1 MAKPQF
7 DSRYLMPKVMILPT
21 TMLRGSWVNKFLR
34 LRATLE
40 DVQSHTTSQG
50 SEHLI
55 HPFLPSTGWKATRDS
70 GLVTYLQGCI
80 RIQPRRGLL
89 DQKGPWGSGSG
100 AVLAAG
106 GGGLGGWGM
115 GANADGQRQEWCE
128 PDIWILS

>member
-1 MAKPQF
+1 
-7 DSRYLMPKVMILPT
+7 MPKVMVLPT
-21 TMLRGSWVNKFLR
+21 TMPKGSWVNRFLR

-55 HPFLPSTGWKATRDS
+55 HPFPSSTGWEARQDS

-89 DQKGPWGSGSG
+89 DQKGPCGSGSG
-100 AVLAAG
+100 AVLAADG
-106 GGGLGGWGM
+106 GVCVEGVWMQMLM
-115 GANADGQRQEWCE
+115 GNDRNGASLTSG
-128 PDIWILS
+128 S